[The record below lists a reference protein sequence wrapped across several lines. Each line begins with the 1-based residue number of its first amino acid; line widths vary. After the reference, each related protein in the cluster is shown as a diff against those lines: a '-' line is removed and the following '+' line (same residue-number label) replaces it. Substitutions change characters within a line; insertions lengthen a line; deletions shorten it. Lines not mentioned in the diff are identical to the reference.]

1 MINGINS
8 GVSGMS
14 WYNMSQMNNFKL
26 SLLSNKYT
34 GVSSNKGGG
43 MKLGAGDINFLG
55 DYQKSMSDL
64 MSAANTLSGTNK
76 SGVFNS
82 MGIASSD
89 NKVMSATTRYSV
101 NAKESY
107 TVDVKQLASA
117 QKNTSTQLGSYAK
130 PTESGSFTIA
140 TGSKTVRFDVD
151 PTGAKNNKEMLSELA
166 KEINRNDLGVTAKIV
181 EEGGKVSLAIT
192 GQKTGAEN
200 GFTVTGGFAA
210 NMGLDTVTDT
220 AKDAVYTVEK
230 SGGSGPVE
238 YTDSDNTVS
247 IGGYK
252 IEAKLKQTGT
262 ATLSAGVDTGKTADA
277 MEKLVK
283 SFNSTLSMLDANSAR
298 SATATRQ
305 LRNMILPPTS
315 EKTMAKVGITIGK
328 DGSMSFDR
336 KVFDQ
341 AMEKDPAL
349 VKDIIGGSN
358 GIAQGIIKDTQ
369 KALQVTSANLLGQNG
384 SNLSGASLGG
394 YQGQQQMFDT
404 NQLSMMSAYSKSG
417 AYNMTNYYTVGAM
430 MNLFI

>member
-8 GVSGMS
+8 SVGGMS
-14 WYNMSQMNNFKL
+14 WYNMSQMNDFKL

-34 GVSSNKGGG
+34 GVSSTKGGG
-43 MKLGAGDINFLG
+43 MKLGAGDINFLS

-76 SGVFNS
+76 NGVLNA

-89 NKVMSATTRYSV
+89 NKIMTATTSYSL

-107 TVDVKQLASA
+107 TVDVKQLASV
-117 QKNTSTQLGSYAK
+117 QKNTSAQLGSYAK

-151 PTGAKNNKEMLSELA
+151 PTGAKNNKEMLGELA

-181 EEGGKVSLAIT
+181 EENGKVSLAIT
-192 GQKTGAEN
+192 GQETGAEN

-210 NMGLDTVTDT
+210 NIGLDSVTNAAT
-220 AKDAVYTVEK
+220 DAIYTVEK
-230 SGGSGPVE
+230 KGGTGPVE
-238 YTDSDNTVS
+238 FTSADNTVS

-252 IEAKLKQTGT
+252 IEATLKDTGT
-262 ATLSAGVDTGKTADA
+262 ATLSAGLDTGKTADA

-283 SFNSTLSMLDANSAR
+283 SFNSTLSMLDSNSAR

-315 EKTMAKVGITIGK
+315 EKTMAKIGITVGK

-336 KVFDQ
+336 KVFNE
-341 AMEKDPAL
+341 AMEKDPTL
-349 VKDIIGGSN
+349 VKDIIGGGN

-369 KALQVTSANLLGQNG
+369 KALQVTSANLLGQNN

-394 YQGQQQMFDT
+394 FSDQQMFDT
-404 NQLSMMSAYSKSG
+404 NQMSMLSAYSKSG